1 MFEEQQLNPD
11 RHQRGAFTCGIPAL
25 DDYLHRLAVQ
35 QSKKGLAAV
44 RVLVDPEAPQ
54 TILGFYK
61 LSAAHIEVVQ
71 LREAE
76 IVNVPFLG
84 VLAGCSARRSERRV
98 ASHTSEEQRSNAP
111 VSAATNGIF
120 DISASLSDK
129 ARQKLPRYPV
139 PCFLMGR
146 FAVASSHQSVGIG
159 KVLMGRA
166 VARCLEAKKQVAA
179 YALLVDAKD
188 ESAKAFYLH
197 YGFMPCREDGL
208 RLYLPLGA

>member
-54 TILGFYK
+54 TILGFYT

-71 LREAE
+71 
-76 IVNVPFLG
+76 
-84 VLAGCSARRSERRV
+84 
-98 ASHTSEEQRSNAP
+98 
-111 VSAATNGIF
+111 
-120 DISASLSDK
+120 LSDK

-146 FAVASSHQSVGIG
+146 FAVASSHQSLGIG
-159 KVLMGRA
+159 KVLMGCA

-188 ESAKAFYLH
+188 ESAKAFYVH
-197 YGFMPCREDGL
+197 YGFIPCRDDRR